1 MDKIK
6 VLVTDDDK
14 DIVKAIAK
22 LLEMEGYEPIKAYDG
37 LEALEALTSDPEIK
51 LVIIDIMM
59 PRLDGL
65 SAIMKIREKRNI
77 PVLVLSAK
85 SEDSDKVLGL
95 SIGADDYITKPYS
108 PMELAARV
116 KSSLRRYTMLGSES
130 GTANKTDIII
140 VGGLE
145 YDKSEKTLKVDG
157 EPVRLTAKEMAI
169 MELFMNNPGRVF
181 SAEQIYER
189 VWKEEAYAVEN
200 TVMVHIRHLREKI
213 EINPK
218 NPKYIKVVWG
228 VGYKLEKNH

>member
-1 MDKIK
+1 MEKIQ
-6 VLVTDDDK
+6 VLVTDDDR

-22 LLEMEGYEPIKAYDG
+22 LLELEGYSVIKAYDG
-37 LEALEALTSDPEIK
+37 LEALDALNVYPDIK

-59 PRLDGL
+59 PNLDGL

-108 PMELAARV
+108 PSELAARV
-116 KSSLRRYTMLGSES
+116 KSSIRRYTSLGSE
-130 GTANKTDIII
+130 TTINKTDVIR

-145 YDKSEKTLKVDG
+145 YDIQEKTLRVDG
-157 EPVRLTAKEMAI
+157 EPVRLTAKELRI
-169 MELFMNNPGRVF
+169 MELFMKNPGRVF
-181 SAEQIYER
+181 SAEQIYTN
-189 VWKEEAYAVEN
+189 VWNEEAYAVEN

>member
-1 MDKIK
+1 MEKVK
-6 VLVTDDDK
+6 VLVTDDDR

-22 LLEMEGYEPIKAYDG
+22 LLELEGYSVVKAYDG
-37 LEALEALTSDPEIK
+37 LEALDALNSDHDIK

-59 PRLDGL
+59 PNLDGL
-65 SAIMKIREKRNI
+65 SAIMKIREKKNI

-85 SEDSDKVLGL
+85 SEESDKVLGL

-108 PMELAARV
+108 PSELTARV
-116 KSSLRRYTMLGSES
+116 RSSIRRYTSLGGET
-130 GTANKTDIII
+130 TANKTDVIT

-145 YDKSEKTLKVDG
+145 YDIREKTLRVDG
-157 EPVRLTAKEMAI
+157 QPVRLTAKELKI
-169 MELFMNNPGRVF
+169 MELFMRNPGIVF
-181 SAEQIYER
+181 SAEQIYTN
-189 VWKEEAYAVEN
+189 VWNEEAYAVEN

>member
-1 MDKIK
+1 MEKNQ
-6 VLVTDDDK
+6 VLVTDDDR

-22 LLEMEGYEPIKAYDG
+22 LLELEGYLVIKAYDG
-37 LEALEALTSDPEIK
+37 LEALEALAENPEIK

-59 PRLDGL
+59 PNLDGL

-85 SEDSDKVLGL
+85 SEESDKVLGL

-108 PMELAARV
+108 PSELAARV
-116 KSSLRRYTMLGSES
+116 KSSIRRYTSLGSES
-130 GTANKTDIII
+130 AESKTDVIT

-145 YDKSEKTLKVDG
+145 YDINEKTLSVDG
-157 EPVRLTAKEMAI
+157 EPVRLTAKELKI
-169 MELFMNNPGRVF
+169 IELFMKNPGRVF
-181 SAEQIYER
+181 SAEQIYTN
-189 VWKEEAYAVEN
+189 VWNEEAFAVEN